1 MMQIQTNLAANQFDE
16 LALRE
21 KTAVVIDV
29 LRASTTVI
37 TALANGARKVIPTPS
52 VEAAAKIAGPLVDGI
67 TIRGGER
74 GGKMIEGFTLGNSPL
89 EYTDERVREK
99 SVVYST
105 TNGSPLFL
113 KAKYARHMLVCS
125 FVNISTV
132 AGFLKENSTEIE
144 VLCAGNSGRFAL
156 EDGVC
161 AGMLVHL
168 LADGDAD
175 DLSMCDATLAA
186 RALYR
191 THSKSL
197 MKMLK
202 QCEGGKVLTGLGYEA
217 DLQYAAGIDTV
228 PVLPVLDDNILR
240 LRKDTDRHEGT
251 SVTASA

>member
-1 MMQIQTNLAANQFDE
+1 MQIQTNLAANQFDE

-74 GGKMIEGFTLGNSPL
+74 GGKMIEGFNLGNSPL
-89 EYTDERVREK
+89 EYTDERVRDK

-113 KAKYARHMLVCS
+113 KAKYARHMIVCG
-125 FVNISTV
+125 FVNINTV
-132 AGFLKENSTEIE
+132 AGFLKENATEIE
-144 VLCAGNSGRFAL
+144 LLCAGNFGRFAL
-156 EDGVC
+156 EDAVC

-168 LADGDAD
+168 LSEDAD
-175 DLSMCDATLAA
+175 EDPILCDATLAA

-197 MKMLK
+197 MKMMK
-202 QCEGGKVLTGLGYEA
+202 QCEGGKILTGLGFEG

-240 LRKDTDRHEGT
+240 LRKDADRHEGV
-251 SVTASA
+251 SLSASA